1 MAYGNYRDSRGGYG
15 NNNGGYQRQGGY
27 SGGGGGY
34 QQQAP
39 APAPINVDEEINARL
54 DLFLKFAT
62 VAEQKGI
69 KLEEISGAVGG
80 WVTSILLKQEKGR

>member
-1 MAYGNYRDSRGGYG
+1 MAYGNYGNRGGYS
-15 NNNGGYQRQGGY
+15 NNSGYQRQGGY
-27 SGGGGGY
+27 QGGGF

-39 APAPINVDEEINARL
+39 APQPINVDEEVNARL

-62 VAEQKGI
+62 IAEQKGI

>member
-1 MAYGNYRDSRGGYG
+1 MAYGNYGNRGGYS
-15 NNNGGYQRQGGY
+15 NNNGYQRQGGY
-27 SGGGGGY
+27 QGGGGF

-39 APAPINVDEEINARL
+39 APQPINVDEEVNARL

-62 VAEQKGI
+62 IAEQKGI

>member
-1 MAYGNYRDSRGGYG
+1 MAYGNYGNRGGYG
-15 NNNGGYQRQGGY
+15 NNSGYQRQGGY
-27 SGGGGGY
+27 QGGGGF

-39 APAPINVDEEINARL
+39 APQPINVDEEVNARL

-62 VAEQKGI
+62 IAEQKGI

>member
-1 MAYGNYRDSRGGYG
+1 MAYGNYGNRGGYG

-27 SGGGGGY
+27 QGGGGGF
-34 QQQAP
+34 QQQAS
-39 APAPINVDEEINARL
+39 APQPINVDEEINARL

-62 VAEQKGI
+62 IAEQKGI

>member
-1 MAYGNYRDSRGGYG
+1 MAYGNYGNRGGYG

-27 SGGGGGY
+27 QGGGGGF
-34 QQQAP
+34 QSQAP
-39 APAPINVDEEINARL
+39 APQPINVDEEVNARL

-62 VAEQKGI
+62 IAEQKGI

>member
-1 MAYGNYRDSRGGYG
+1 MAYGNYGNRGGY

-27 SGGGGGY
+27 QGGGRF

-39 APAPINVDEEINARL
+39 APQPINVDEEVNARL

-62 VAEQKGI
+62 IAEQKGI

>member
-1 MAYGNYRDSRGGYG
+1 MAYGNYGNRGGYS
-15 NNNGGYQRQGGY
+15 NNSGYQRQGGY
-27 SGGGGGY
+27 QNGGGF

-39 APAPINVDEEINARL
+39 APQPINVDEEINARL

-62 VAEQKGI
+62 IAEQKGI

>member
-1 MAYGNYRDSRGGYG
+1 MAYGNYGNRGGYS
-15 NNNGGYQRQGGY
+15 NNSGYQRQGGY
-27 SGGGGGY
+27 QGGGGF

-39 APAPINVDEEINARL
+39 APQPINVDEEINARL

-62 VAEQKGI
+62 IAEQKGI

>member
-1 MAYGNYRDSRGGYG
+1 MAYGNYGNRGSY
-15 NNNGGYQRQGGY
+15 NNSGYQRQGGY
-27 SGGGGGY
+27 QGGGGF

-39 APAPINVDEEINARL
+39 APQPINVDEEINARL

-62 VAEQKGI
+62 IAEQKGI